1 MKAPQKIKGKKLRLR
16 DLTYERFIETTDRFA
31 VALILRA
38 KHRFPTANDPAF
50 AQDFL
55 LSGIRLNMYEPPDG
69 PAKQALDVFDISYK
83 LGLPIAG
90 TLISILRHSIRA
102 WWHRRTYMPKFT
114 RKYIFRKWKFI
125 PLPWLDHIELYEDN
139 KLTAR
144 RYTKR
149 GSINDIG
156 VNSSRLY
163 GSYEGSFLQ
172 YSRLRFIHSGTT

>member
-38 KHRFPTANDPAF
+38 KHRFPTANDRPF

-102 WWHRRTYMPKFT
+102 CVHRRTYMPKFT
-114 RKYIFRKWKFI
+114 RKYI
-125 PLPWLDHIELYEDN
+125 L
-139 KLTAR
+139 
-144 RYTKR
+144 
-149 GSINDIG
+149 
-156 VNSSRLY
+156 
-163 GSYEGSFLQ
+163 
-172 YSRLRFIHSGTT
+172 